1 MYIKEY
7 INYKSSMLLHHMS
20 WWQFKI
26 LSTLYIW
33 NEHKSMLN
41 LGQLKVNLSQNLD
54 KVVKSK
60 GLMGKKKSITIE
72 TMTKNGKYSS
82 DWKWEKF
89 NQQFFLYYLLL
100 LFLLGD
106 QKNLDCHINGEDQPC
121 QWLDIWKLVNENFK
135 KKHLI
140 IWWLKV

>member
-1 MYIKEY
+1 
-7 INYKSSMLLHHMS
+7 
-20 WWQFKI
+20 
-26 LSTLYIW
+26 
-33 NEHKSMLN
+33 
-41 LGQLKVNLSQNLD
+41 
-54 KVVKSK
+54 
-60 GLMGKKKSITIE
+60 MGKNKSITIQ

-82 DWKWEKF
+82 DWKWEKI
-89 NQQFFLYYLLL
+89 NQPIFYYYLLL